1 MKKLFTILALFAVVL
16 SLSACTTKVAG
27 KTFVYEELEIK
38 WTDEA
43 DDSTK
48 EKVEAAVVLVF
59 GGSKVTFEEDQ
70 EGTTWTQDG
79 STVTVAG
86 VEYTAKGGKL
96 YKEVS
101 IEELEEE
108 STVLKLL
115 GLSKYVTSVKIVY
128 AVAK

>member
-1 MKKLFTILALFAVVL
+1 MKKLFSILALFAVVL

-108 STVLKLL
+108 STVLKPL

>member
-1 MKKLFTILALFAVVL
+1 MKKLFSILALFAVVL

>member
-101 IEELEEE
+101 IEELEAE
-108 STVLKLL
+108 STVLKFL

>member
-1 MKKLFTILALFAVVL
+1 MKKLFAILALFAVVL

-27 KTFVYEELEIK
+27 KTFVYDELEIK

>member
-1 MKKLFTILALFAVVL
+1 MKKLFAILALFAVVL

>member
-108 STVLKLL
+108 STVLKPL

>member
-1 MKKLFTILALFAVVL
+1 MKKLFSILALFAVVL

-27 KTFVYEELEIK
+27 KTFEYKELDIA

-108 STVLKLL
+108 SRVLKLL

>member
-43 DDSTK
+43 YDSTK